1 MNVKP
6 VNTSKTT
13 ILIVDDEKRVIDLL
27 SLYLTREGY
36 EVITAAD
43 GEEALRQAA
52 AQKPALV
59 ILDLMLPKI
68 DGLEVCRRLR
78 QTSSIPIIMLTARDD
93 DLDKI
98 LGLEMGADDYVTK
111 PFNPREIVARVRAV
125 LRRLSPQESNTRII
139 KLPYLEINLSE
150 YKVQVDGK
158 EVPFTPK
165 EIELLWT
172 LASQP
177 GRVFTRDQLLEQVWG
192 YDYVGDTRT
201 VDTHIKR
208 LRHKL
213 APQPHYPWEIK
224 TVWGVGYK
232 MELKK

>member
-1 MNVKP
+1 M
-6 VNTSKTT
+6 KTFNPGKT
-13 ILIVDDEKRVIDLL
+13 AILIVDDEKRVTDLL
-27 SLYLTREGY
+27 ALYLTREGY
-36 EVITAAD
+36 EAITASD
-43 GEEALRQAA
+43 GEEALHKASLH
-52 AQKPALV
+52 KPALV

-78 QTSSIPIIMLTARDD
+78 QNSSVPIIMLTARDD

-111 PFNPREIVARVRAV
+111 PFNPREIIARVKAV
-125 LRRLSPQESNTRII
+125 LRRLSPQELNSRTI
-139 KLPYLEINLSE
+139 KLPYLEINLNE

-158 EVPFTPK
+158 EVALTPK
-165 EIELLWT
+165 ETELLWT